1 MADDQKRIHVLST
14 PSDVLPY
21 VAVFAGIRFLVAEGV
36 VEVGVDRLVA
46 TTPGMPG
53 PSPRE
58 QWFAI
63 LLLLTP
69 IPLSFWAFGWLAGS
83 VAVLLAVVCWPLV
96 ALAVN
101 KRVVVRTRKLALSGN
116 LHDFFSLWAEH
127 GLSVRDKDTGDVYT
141 RRRVVAA
148 EGETTAKMFAAGDRI
163 ALDDAGPTMD
173 ELPTMRLFRMVRE
186 RVEKRLDGMTMDE
199 LIEKPV
205 YVVLPGASGRF
216 KAEYEKQ
223 CSAAAIGQWLPYPE
237 SGQAVKSDLSFAW
250 GYRAPT
256 A

>member
-1 MADDQKRIHVLST
+1 MADDQRRIHVHST
-14 PSDVLPY
+14 PSDILPY
-21 VAVFAGIRFLVAEGV
+21 VAVFAGIRFLVAEGFV
-36 VEVGVDRLVA
+36 DVGVDRLVA

-53 PSPRE
+53 SSPRE

-69 IPLSFWAFGWLAGS
+69 ILLSFWVYGWLAGS
-83 VAVLLAVVCWPLV
+83 IAVLLAVVCWPLV
-96 ALAVN
+96 ALTVN

-127 GLSVRDKDTGDVYT
+127 ALSVRDKDTGDVYT
-141 RRRVVAA
+141 RRKVVS
-148 EGETTAKMFAAGDRI
+148 GDGQTIAKMFATGDRI

-186 RVEKRLDGMTMDE
+186 RLEEPLDGMTMDE
-199 LIEKPV
+199 LIAKPV
-205 YVVLPGASGRF
+205 YVVVPGAAGRF

-223 CSAAAIGQWLPYPE
+223 CSAAAIGQWFPYRE
-237 SGQAVKSDLSFAW
+237 SGQPVKSDLSFAW